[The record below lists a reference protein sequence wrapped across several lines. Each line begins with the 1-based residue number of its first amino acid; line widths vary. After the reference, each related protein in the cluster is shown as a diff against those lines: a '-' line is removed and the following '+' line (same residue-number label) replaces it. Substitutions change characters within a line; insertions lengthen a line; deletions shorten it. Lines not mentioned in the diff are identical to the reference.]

1 MTYDNF
7 TESCSPGSWCGSCPT
22 PCFLDGEGDTAFDT
36 LTDRGPDPEPEYS
49 VLAELEYDTDT
60 FALGCA
66 RWDDPEADCDN
77 CDGNYFCIASFEAE
91 AE

>member
-36 LTDRGPDPEPEYS
+36 LADRGPDPEPEYPD
-49 VLAELEYDTDT
+49 LAEAVGDTDT
-60 FALGCA
+60 FALGCG
-66 RWDDPEADCDN
+66 RWDDSAAPCNSCA
-77 CDGNYFCIASFEAE
+77 GNYFCFYSFQASA
-91 AE
+91 